1 MQYTMKVVR
10 PSVLDGL
17 RLEEIVRHPLNPR
30 VTARFADDIRN
41 VLQEELVL
49 IARVSRPEFVQVF
62 SQVTADIHKQRPCS
76 VPFDDVICM
85 VHVDPLDAVRS
96 ICSQEVVESIAFFFV
111 VWVTVV
117 LEERLSLASLVFLEE
132 SVPRIARELVI
143 RPSQVLR

>member
-1 MQYTMKVVR
+1 
-10 PSVLDGL
+10 
-17 RLEEIVRHPLNPR
+17 
-30 VTARFADDIRN
+30 
-41 VLQEELVL
+41 
-49 IARVSRPEFVQVF
+49 
-62 SQVTADIHKQRPCS
+62 
-76 VPFDDVICM
+76 
-85 VHVDPLDAVRS
+85 LDAVRS

>member
-1 MQYTMKVVR
+1 MKVVR
-10 PSVLDGL
+10 PGVLDGL
-17 RLEEIVRHPLNPR
+17 HLEKIVRHPLNPR

-62 SQVTADIHKQRPCS
+62 SQVAADIHKQRPCS
-76 VPFDDVICM
+76 VPFEDVVCV

-96 ICSQEVVESIAFFFV
+96 ICSQEVVESIAFFSV
-111 VWVTVV
+111 VWVTIV
-117 LEERLSLASLVFLEE
+117 LEERLSFASLVFLEE
-132 SVPRIARELVI
+132 SVPRITRELVI